1 MGDSKPDKATGKR
14 RAIRWIILLSAIF
27 CMTMLLLFAL
37 DHSNRMSQWILS
49 LFSKRSEDNST
60 PSYSFYEGDYSEEQL
75 QRYEELDR
83 FVHYRIGGETLTV
96 GNEEDDFSGVPGQLV
111 RRYFDALVTGDVES
125 YNRLFSES
133 YYQGAKPAESFKRQ
147 LAYDILVQQVRIEAQ
162 ADGTLYTLHVDYK
175 LFLNNGTL
183 RRDIPSDSSRTQVF
197 VVRITPDG
205 SAAIDKVTTVYLHKE
220 S

>member
-1 MGDSKPDKATGKR
+1 
-14 RAIRWIILLSAIF
+14 
-27 CMTMLLLFAL
+27 MLDLF
-37 DHSNRMSQWILS
+37 
-49 LFSKRSEDNST
+49 
-60 PSYSFYEGDYSEEQL
+60 
-75 QRYEELDR
+75 RYEELDR
-83 FVHYRIGGETLTV
+83 YVHYRIGGETLTV
-96 GNEEDDFSGVPGQLV
+96 GEVADDFSGVPGQLM
-111 RRYFDALVTGDVES
+111 RRYFEALIAGDAEA
-125 YNRLFSES
+125 YNLLFSDS

-147 LAYDILVQQVRIEAQ
+147 LAYDILVQQVRVDAQ
-162 ADGTLYTLHVDYK
+162 ADGFLYTLHVDYK